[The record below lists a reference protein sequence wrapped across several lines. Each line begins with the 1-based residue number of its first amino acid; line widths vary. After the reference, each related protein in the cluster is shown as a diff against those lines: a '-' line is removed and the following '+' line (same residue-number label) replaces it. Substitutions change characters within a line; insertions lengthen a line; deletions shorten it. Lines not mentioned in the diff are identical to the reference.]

1 MCVRAGMGKRG
12 AGQWVVLVLMLM
24 VFGYLY
30 AVGLRIPSQALRKFY
45 FNPFRCSF
53 ANLRSFIIDSPSRS
67 LFYFIFGYFVCLY
80 CNKMLRYVVALA
92 ALTQLGLCTPSA
104 KEFKAANIPSGFSH
118 CIFYDDFSTSDGHLP
133 DSSKWALDLGTSY
146 PGGPEHWGTGEI
158 QTYTKDKQNIH
169 ITSRNTL
176 KITPIRSDHNTW
188 TSARLETTP
197 DWDFACAR
205 GQRMRVE
212 ARIKLGDN
220 PADKQLGIWP
230 AFWALGSE
238 YRDNYQN
245 WPAVGEIDI
254 LETVNGERKIWHVVH
269 CGTNPG
275 GICDEPNGIGHVS
288 EPFTR
293 GEWHTIAW
301 EVDRRKYA
309 GQESMSWYIDGEK
322 QWTLTEGDVKDDDAW
337 CALAG
342 NSKMVLLNV
351 AVGGGFPNGVYGKET
366 PTDDTLDGNGA
377 SMEVDYV
384 AVYTKGWF

>member
-1 MCVRAGMGKRG
+1 MHSKVDVEKILFQNG
-12 AGQWVVLVLMLM
+12 
-24 VFGYLY
+24 
-30 AVGLRIPSQALRKFY
+30 
-45 FNPFRCSF
+45 SF
-53 ANLRSFIIDSPSRS
+53 FFAIVHSFIVDSPSRS
-67 LFYFIFGYFVCLY
+67 FLSLFPGVLCLY
-80 CNKMLRYVVALA
+80 YTKNA
-92 ALTQLGLCTPSA
+92 AIRSCSCGGHAIWAMRAVCP
-104 KEFKAANIPSGFSH
+104 KIPSLQH
-118 CIFYDDFSTSDGHLP
+118 PLWILALYFYDDFSKSNGHLP
-133 DSSKWALDLGTSY
+133 DSSKWTLDLGTSY

-158 QTYTKDKQNIH
+158 QTYTSDKQNIH

-176 KITPIRSDHNTW
+176 KITPIRSEYNIW
-188 TSARLETTP
+188 TSARLETTA
-197 DWDFACAR
+197 DWDFACPR
-205 GQRMRVE
+205 GQRIRIE

-220 PADKQLGIWP
+220 PADNQLGIWP
-230 AFWALGSE
+230 AFWALGSD
-238 YRDNYQN
+238 YRGNYQN

-301 EVDRRKYA
+301 EVDRRTHSGW

-322 QWTLTEGDVKDDDAW
+322 QWTLSEEDVNDDDAW
-337 CALAG
+337 CAMAG

-351 AVGGGFPNGVYGKET
+351 AVGGGFPNGVFGKET
-366 PTDDTLDGNGA
+366 PTEETVDGDGA

-384 AVYTKGWF
+384 AVYTKDWF